1 VSAPQYPETIPWRP
15 IGAMVLTIAS
25 FFCFVSLWK
34 SQAPLLEREY
44 LTSYIRASYGELP
57 GFSKYTVYR
66 FGERWALPTDA
77 GKLYASREKVNLP
90 EFENYLRMEIYG
102 ASLVRVLLYPLLSTL
117 AVFLG
122 SMWLAIRA
130 GRNAEKDA
138 WDGKLKRGAR
148 IISNRQWNRL
158 IPRKNRGF
166 YIETKS

>member
-15 IGAMVLTIAS
+15 IGAIVLTIAS
-25 FFCFVSLWK
+25 FFGFVSLWK
-34 SQAPLLEREY
+34 RQAPLLERSY
-44 LTSYIRASYGELP
+44 LTSYMRASYGELP
-57 GFSKYTVYR
+57 GFKTYTVYR
-66 FGERWALPTDA
+66 SGKHWALPTDE

-90 EFENYLRMEIYG
+90 EFERYLRTEIYG
-102 ASLVRVLLYPLLSTL
+102 ASLWRVLLYPLLGTL

-122 SMWLAIRA
+122 SMWLAVRA
-130 GRNAEKDA
+130 GNSAARDA

-166 YIETKS
+166 YIETK